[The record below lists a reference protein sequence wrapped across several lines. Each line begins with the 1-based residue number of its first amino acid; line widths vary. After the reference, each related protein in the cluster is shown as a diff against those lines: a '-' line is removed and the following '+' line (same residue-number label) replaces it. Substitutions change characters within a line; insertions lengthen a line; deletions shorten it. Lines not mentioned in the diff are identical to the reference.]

1 MEKSFEILIQE
12 IYADSKV
19 TPSEVLRLRKKIEES
34 ATKLREAVGSQGV
47 LDAFCK
53 SIDVSVQLMQ
63 ESLLKVKKG
72 EYNAAAKEEI
82 FYFLEA
88 YIAYLRVTFDAFK

>member
-12 IYADSKV
+12 IYADSRV
-19 TPSEVLRLRKKIEES
+19 TPSEVLRLREKIEES
-34 ATKLREAVGSQGV
+34 AIKLRETAGSQGV

-63 ESLLKVKKG
+63 EALLKVKKG
-72 EYNAAAKEEI
+72 EYNKTEKEEI
-82 FYFLEA
+82 FHFLEA
-88 YIAYLRVTFDAFK
+88 YIAYLKVTFDAFR

>member
-34 ATKLREAVGSQGV
+34 ATKLRETVGSQGV

-82 FYFLEA
+82 FCFLEA